1 MNQNARKSVLN
12 AGCGPATNNR
22 LHPVFAP
29 EKWAEV
35 RLDIDPR
42 TRPDILSSFADMS
55 GAVGD
60 GRFDALFCSHAIE
73 HLYAHEVIPA
83 LREFLRVL
91 KPEGFALVTCPD
103 LAAIARHLLTH
114 GAEAIAYQSPA
125 GPIRPIDMLFGHSQ
139 FIADGRVSMAHNTG
153 FTAQRLAR
161 TAQAAGFGEVRII
174 EGGAFDLWAVLLA
187 PRASVAEIAGAF
199 DETELSKLFRAEVMM
214 APPPVTP
221 GKAFG

>member
-1 MNQNARKSVLN
+1 MSV
-12 AGCGPATNNR
+12 
-22 LHPVFAP
+22 
-29 EKWAEV
+29 
-35 RLDIDPR
+35 
-42 TRPDILSSFADMS
+42 
-55 GAVGD
+55 AVGD
-60 GRFDALFCSHAIE
+60 ARFDALFCSHAIE

-83 LREFLRVL
+83 FREFLRVL

-103 LAAIARHLLTH
+103 LAAIARYMLAH

-153 FTAQRLAR
+153 FTSQRLAR

-187 PRASVAEIAGAF
+187 PGASVAEIASAF
-199 DETELSKLFRAEVMM
+199 DGSELSELFRPEVKPEVKS
-214 APPPVTP
+214 APSALVPPSNV
-221 GKAFG
+221 FG

>member
-1 MNQNARKSVLN
+1 
-12 AGCGPATNNR
+12 
-22 LHPVFAP
+22 
-29 EKWAEV
+29 
-35 RLDIDPR
+35 
-42 TRPDILSSFADMS
+42 MS
-55 GAVGD
+55 GVVGD
-60 GRFDALFCSHAIE
+60 RRFDALFCSHAIE

-91 KPEGFALVTCPD
+91 KHEGFALVTCPD
-103 LAAIARHLLTH
+103 LAAIASHLLTH

-125 GPIRPIDMLFGHSQ
+125 GPIRPIDMLFGHGLS
-139 FIADGRVSMAHNTG
+139 IADGRVSMAHKTG

-187 PRASVAEIAGAF
+187 PGASAAEIAGAF
-199 DETELSKLFRAEVMM
+199 DGTELSGLFGAEVKM
-214 APPPVTP
+214 ASAPGVPAPVTP